1 MLVREVMTS
10 PVITI
15 PDDASV
21 RRAIRILHENDIT
34 AAPVV
39 DAAGTLV
46 GVVSEMD
53 LLRGEFEPD
62 PRASALPAPPVVTS
76 PPRRVADVM
85 TRAVVTVTENTDAAV
100 LTDLMVA
107 KRIKSVPVLRGDRIV
122 GVVSRRDLL
131 GMLARSDDELRADV
145 LALLDEQFPGD
156 KPWRVTVTDGVV
168 VLHGHADRERDGIAT
183 LLART
188 VPGVVR
194 VRHAGEAPGNDKDND
209 KDTDAGGAAD

>member
-1 MLVREVMTS
+1 
-10 PVITI
+10 
-15 PDDASV
+15 
-21 RRAIRILHENDIT
+21 
-34 AAPVV
+34 
-39 DAAGTLV
+39 
-46 GVVSEMD
+46 
-53 LLRGEFEPD
+53 
-62 PRASALPAPPVVTS
+62 VTS

-85 TRAVVTVTENTDAAV
+85 TRAVVTVAENTDAAV

-168 VLHGHADRERDGIAT
+168 VLH
-183 LLART
+183 
-188 VPGVVR
+188 
-194 VRHAGEAPGNDKDND
+194 
-209 KDTDAGGAAD
+209 

>member
-10 PVITI
+10 PAITVS
-15 PDDASV
+15 PDDAV

-39 DAAGTLV
+39 DAAGALV

-62 PRASALPAPPVVTS
+62 PRATALPPRPVVSS
-76 PPRRVADVM
+76 PPRLVADVM
-85 TRAVVTVTENTDAAV
+85 TRDVVTVTETTDAAV
-100 LTDLMVA
+100 LVELMVD
-107 KRIKSVPVLRGDRIV
+107 KRIKSVPVLRGDRVV

-131 GMLARSDDELRADV
+131 GMLARPDEELRADV
-145 LALLDEQFPGD
+145 LALLEEHFPGGTA
-156 KPWRVTVTDGVV
+156 WRVTVADGVV
-168 VLHGHADRERDGIAT
+168 ELAGHAGPDRDGIAE

-194 VRHAGEAPGNDKDND
+194 VRHVDEPAG
-209 KDTDAGGAAD
+209 